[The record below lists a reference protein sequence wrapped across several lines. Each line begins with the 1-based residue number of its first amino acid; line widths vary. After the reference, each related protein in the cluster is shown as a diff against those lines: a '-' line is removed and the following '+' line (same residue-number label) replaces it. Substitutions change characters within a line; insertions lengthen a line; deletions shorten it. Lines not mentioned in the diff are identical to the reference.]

1 LSEFHLEYSLNM
13 RKTPK
18 INFNS
23 SATERY
29 WYLYWI
35 GKIVYE
41 NRIFKVR
48 YYFIN
53 TWRND
58 DQIRGYKN
66 GTIEVKTLPIKSL
79 FSLTPGIIYDS
90 LEDNLITPSNYLERD
105 KQQLSVFAVPNYR
118 ATTRP
123 FPFLKSEYTPLN
135 EDMDFEGLSYYTF
148 NSENDYGKSIK
159 VILPIHVL
167 CHYIFFKSSN
177 LIYLLINHDLSEFFY
192 MNDKAILDLE
202 GEKVGFVKYNNS
214 VIKEQDAINLAP
226 FLFMQNDKGIHALNS
241 LSLRLKKFFI
251 EYKDYESVIK
261 LGKYLDTDWP
271 FTKNMNLN
279 IQGKEFTVNGESFFM
294 GYRIINHNIKGNLL
308 TVDRIRVLK
317 TFSTSK
323 VNDDST
329 KLSITV
335 KNNSD
340 RNLETSLENIVGNST
355 YNIQQNFIETDSVF
369 NFEVPVDIISN
380 NESDASYNMNLIP
393 SEEDLS
399 KGTLNTF
406 NADPESEYI
415 RQEFN
420 SRFKLKIDRFDFV
433 INAVSK
439 LKTEFN
445 IDANFNTLDKK
456 MLTQHTYNFQD
467 NKVMVI
473 ELNHEDHF
481 YYLVEFDRG
490 TLGFIHKTDFTSV
503 IPLFLEIFIDNCLLE
518 LENLYKNEYLWT
530 RIKKKKNEFL
540 EEYQIVVRTSL
551 THQVDGFENADEA
564 AIHMAEKIY
573 NDRILKKVG

>member
-1 LSEFHLEYSLNM
+1 MKNP
-13 RKTPK
+13 PK
-18 INFNS
+18 ISFNPE
-23 SATERY
+23 APNRY
-29 WYLYWI
+29 WYLFWI
-35 GKIVYE
+35 GKIVFE
-41 NRIFKVR
+41 NHTFKVR

-53 TWRND
+53 TRRND

-66 GTIEVKTLPIKSL
+66 GMIEVKTLPIKSL
-79 FSLTPGIIYDS
+79 FFLTPGLIYDS
-90 LEDNLITPSNYLERD
+90 LKNNLITPSNYLERD
-105 KQQLSVFAVPNYR
+105 KQQLSVFAVANYR

-123 FPFLKSEYTPLN
+123 FPFLKSKYTPLN

-148 NSENDYGKSIK
+148 NSDNNYGKSIK

-177 LIYLLINHDLSEFFY
+177 LIYLLINHDLEEFFY
-192 MNDKAILDLE
+192 MNDKTILDLG
-202 GEKVGFVKYNNS
+202 GEKVGFVRYNNS

-226 FLFMQNDKGIHALNS
+226 FLFMQNDKGIHSLNS

-251 EYKDYESVIK
+251 DYKDYESVIRK
-261 LGKYLDTDWP
+261 GRYLDTDWP
-271 FTKNMNLN
+271 FTQDMNLN
-279 IQGKEFTVNGESFFM
+279 IQGKKFTVNGESFFM
-294 GYRIINHNIKGNLL
+294 GYRIVNHDVKGNLL

-323 VNDDST
+323 VNDNST

-335 KNNSD
+335 KNNSGRD
-340 RNLETSLENIVGNST
+340 LETSLENIVGNST
-355 YNIQQNFIETDSVF
+355 HNIQQNLIETDSVF
-369 NFEVPVDIISN
+369 NFGIPVDVISN
-380 NESDASYNMNLIP
+380 DKNDASYNINLIP

-406 NADPESEYI
+406 NTDPKSEYI
-415 RQEFN
+415 RQTFN

-433 INAVSK
+433 VYAVSK

-445 IDANFNTLDKK
+445 VGANFNTLDKK
-456 MLTQHTYNFQD
+456 MLTQHTYSFQGD
-467 NKVMVI
+467 KVMVI
-473 ELNHEDHF
+473 ELNHKDHF
-481 YYLVEFDRG
+481 YYLVEFERG
-490 TLGFIHKTDFTSV
+490 TLGFIHKTDFTSIV
-503 IPLFLEIFIDNCLLE
+503 PLFLEIFIDNCLLE
-518 LENLYKNEYLWT
+518 LENLYKNEYLWS

-551 THQVDGFENADEA
+551 THQVDGFKNTDEA